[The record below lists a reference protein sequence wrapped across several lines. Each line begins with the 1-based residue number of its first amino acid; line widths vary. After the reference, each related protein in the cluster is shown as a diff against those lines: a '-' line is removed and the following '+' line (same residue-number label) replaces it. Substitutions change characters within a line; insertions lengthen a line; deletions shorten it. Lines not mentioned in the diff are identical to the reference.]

1 MEFSISVYELKLIS
15 KLLGICAKRNTEDPI
30 GRVVIEVQDNEIMF
44 LANDGSVAI
53 QYVSNKG
60 ATTSDGVASVVYNN
74 LASFLTPFD
83 PWDGNIGAKEAKF
96 KLIDMKSVNMSI
108 ENVFDGGTVSKNKL
122 RLEYHNA
129 YSVARPDSFNKA
141 TFILNS
147 EMLKTAINKV
157 VYVINPS
164 EKKEQ
169 IQGMNLLFNEDNVY
183 FAGTNGVML
192 SEYKIKNSNK
202 LNEVSFH
209 VRYDFITA
217 LHRALATL
225 EEETQVFIEI
235 DNDKIKAKFGNV
247 YIDGRLNIGRDFPH
261 YKPPLESFT
270 ETVVLDKIMILA
282 ALDPIKDILD
292 SDDYNRITVE
302 MSDKRF
308 KVRSEDYN
316 FEWDGELDFD
326 GEFIVDVNGKDV
338 RKIIDAIKDEKLL
351 FKFSHD
357 LGPLIFDSEER
368 RNQNTLITPVKRRS

>member
-96 KLIDMKSVNMSI
+96 KLIDMKSVNMTI
-108 ENVFDGGTVSKNKL
+108 ENVFDGGTISKNKL
-122 RLEYHNA
+122 RLAYHNA
-129 YSVARPDSFNKA
+129 YSVARPDPFNKA

-157 VYVINPS
+157 VYVIDPS

-169 IQGMNLLFNEDNVY
+169 IQGMNLLFNEENVY

-192 SEYKIKNSNK
+192 SEYTIKNANE
-202 LNEVSFH
+202 LNEVAYH

-235 DNDKIKAKFGNV
+235 DNDKIKAKFDNV
-247 YIDGRLNIGRDFPH
+247 YI
-261 YKPPLESFT
+261 
-270 ETVVLDKIMILA
+270 
-282 ALDPIKDILD
+282 
-292 SDDYNRITVE
+292 
-302 MSDKRF
+302 
-308 KVRSEDYN
+308 
-316 FEWDGELDFD
+316 
-326 GEFIVDVNGKDV
+326 
-338 RKIIDAIKDEKLL
+338 
-351 FKFSHD
+351 
-357 LGPLIFDSEER
+357 
-368 RNQNTLITPVKRRS
+368 